1 MATPCPL
8 ISPPCYL
15 EESVV
20 TAHTE
25 LASRLHVVVNLPE
38 VFNGVHS
45 GEIVLVLL
53 PTPGFIIAEVPEGP
67 NVIQWVFHLS
77 NDSGNSKRNVVLD
90 GSVLSP
96 RSKVPLPFKYQS

>member
-1 MATPCPL
+1 MAT
-8 ISPPCYL
+8 PCYL

-25 LASRLHVVVNLPE
+25 LASRFHVVVNLPE

-45 GEIVLVLL
+45 GEIDLVLL
-53 PTPGFIIAEVPEGP
+53 PAPVLVIPEIPERPGIFQRVLHLRDVPRNP
-67 NVIQWVFHLS
+67 V
-77 NDSGNSKRNVVLD
+77 RNVVLD

-96 RSKVPLPFKYQS
+96 RSKVPLPLKYQS